1 LAVTNDRKSGE
12 WYAAIVALSAVI
24 TQGIVVTASLLRL
37 IDSLGPQTGDII
49 AFPATR
55 LPSVSTASFTARRT
69 GGTSCLLDVPTIQ
82 NSGGSL
88 VVESTRS
95 EPDRTFQVHWAGT
108 RTSSDR
114 EDCGDSADLLLDS
127 YQISTLVSAAGGV
140 GPKVQN

>member
-1 LAVTNDRKSGE
+1 LAATNDRRSVE
-12 WYAAIVALSAVI
+12 WYTTIIALSAVI
-24 TQGIVVTASLLRL
+24 TLGIVVTSSLLRL
-37 IDSLGPQTGDII
+37 IDSLGPQTGDMI

-55 LPSVSTASFTARRT
+55 LPSASTESFTARRT

-82 NSGGSL
+82 KSGGSL

-108 RTSSDR
+108 RTSGDR
-114 EDCGDSADLLLDS
+114 EDCGGSADLLLDR
-127 YQISTLVSAAGGV
+127 YQISALVSAAGGM